1 VRRVGKDDRVLAF
14 GLGAALLASVLFNV
28 GIVLQALDARTAP
41 KQLGYRVGLLTML
54 LRRKRWV
61 LGFVLGVV
69 GVWPQVIAYSKAPFV
84 VVQPALALGLL
95 LVLVLGVEMLG
106 ESVGLRA
113 ICGVVAIIGGIALVA
128 WGAPAHS
135 ESHRGGFL
143 VIGVVG
149 FLTAG
154 VVAPFLV
161 RGTRFDTGMLAIFA
175 TGFGFGATNVATKL
189 FGDDVDVSHWGNAVA
204 WGLVGLATGV
214 AATIANMTAFQRRAA
229 TTVVPISTSV
239 QTFLPIL
246 LEPLFLREHWGSIG
260 YDGVPIA
267 AGLVVALLGNVL
279 ISGTHAV
286 SDLIGDAA

>member
-1 VRRVGKDDRVLAF
+1 VLTL

-28 GIVLQALDARTAP
+28 GIVLQALDARATP
-41 KQLGYRVGLLTML
+41 KGLGYRVGLLTSL

-61 LGFVLGVV
+61 LGWVLGIV
-69 GVWPQVIAYSKAPFV
+69 GIWPQVIAYSKAPFV

-106 ESVGLRA
+106 EPVGSREVL
-113 ICGVVAIIGGIALVA
+113 GVVAIIGGIALVA
-128 WGAPAHS
+128 WGAPNHS
-135 ESHRGGFL
+135 ETHRGGFL
-143 VIGVVG
+143 VIGVVL

-154 VVAPFLV
+154 VVAPFVV
-161 RGTRFDTGMLAIFA
+161 RGTRLDTGMLAIFA
-175 TGFGFGATNVATKL
+175 TGFGFGATNVVTKL
-189 FGDDVDVSHWGNAVA
+189 FGDDVNIGHWTNALA
-204 WGLVGLATGV
+204 WGLLGLGTGI

-229 TTVVPISTSV
+229 TAVVPISTSV

-246 LEPLFLREHWGSIG
+246 LEPLFLREQWGSID

-267 AGLVVALLGNVL
+267 AGLVVALIGNVL
-279 ISGTHAV
+279 LSGTHAV